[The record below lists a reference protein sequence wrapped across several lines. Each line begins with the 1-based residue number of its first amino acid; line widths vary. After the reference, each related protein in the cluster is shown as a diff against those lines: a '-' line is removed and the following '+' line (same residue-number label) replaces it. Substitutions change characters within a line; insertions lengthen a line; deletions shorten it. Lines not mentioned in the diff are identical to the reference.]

1 MCICY
6 RLDLPCLLWKY
17 ISDHF
22 IIMLWHLPWVVQNNW
37 IPESP
42 YDISTAQVECQWLK
56 DGLLNILT
64 VVWIMYYIWTAFFFS
79 IFTFLHW
86 VMLLSSVNY
95 NERAVKPSVP
105 CSVILHR
112 DTWYMVS
119 LYTWVQLQDN
129 FSNHQASLF
138 LLGLSLCIFNCVYVW
153 DIQHVRLGICVTGC
167 MCLYSVIIMQWDVV
181 RQQWLGGTAEWSY
194 FLSRTHSL
202 LWNRLAPRL
211 RISPFCWPQT
221 QGQKWGMGM
230 STFCCQ
236 ALLPVKVQ
244 AWFISML
251 LNPLWLSFFSWDT
264 SLAIIWAGCH
274 DSSHSLSLKDAV
286 YW

>member
-1 MCICY
+1 MLFLKQLTWKKQNLPYSISLVVIIISTNQCPFFPFLQPHKGYFCAVIKHNVGHYLFNGSLVHMELLDLWLVSYVKQFNVHMCICY

-153 DIQHVRLGICVTGC
+153 DIQHV
-167 MCLYSVIIMQWDVV
+167 
-181 RQQWLGGTAEWSY
+181 WLGVCAC
-194 FLSRTHSL
+194 
-202 LWNRLAPRL
+202 
-211 RISPFCWPQT
+211 IQ
-221 QGQKWGMGM
+221 
-230 STFCCQ
+230 
-236 ALLPVKVQ
+236 
-244 AWFISML
+244 
-251 LNPLWLSFFSWDT
+251 
-264 SLAIIWAGCH
+264 
-274 DSSHSLSLKDAV
+274 
-286 YW
+286 